1 MKTLLLVRHCEAEG
15 QEAKASLTEQGIQQ
29 AQQLIGY
36 LNKLS
41 YPIDKIISSP
51 YKRAVQTIE
60 PYAKD
65 TGLPLHIDT
74 RLEER
79 RLSGQPLFNWIEVL
93 KRTFDDIDFKVDGGE
108 STKEATVR
116 ALELFKEVMNEKQKT
131 TLFVTQGNMMTLILR
146 YFDPKFGFSEWSRL
160 TNPDVYQIDLE
171 KKNVSITRLWNEQK
185 TN

>member
-1 MKTLLLVRHCEAEG
+1 MKTFLLVRHCEAEG

-29 AQQLIGY
+29 AQQLMYY

-51 YKRAVQTIE
+51 YKRAVQTME

-65 TGLPLHIDT
+65 TGLSLHIDK

-116 ALELFKEVMNEKQKT
+116 VLELFKEVMNEKQKT
-131 TLFVTQGNMMTLILR
+131 TLFVTHGNLMTLILR
-146 YFDPKFGFSEWSRL
+146 YFDPKFGFGEWSRL
-160 TNPDVYQIDLE
+160 TNPDVYQIDLQ
-171 KKNVSITRLWNEQK
+171 KKNVSITRLWSEQK

>member
-1 MKTLLLVRHCEAEG
+1 MKTFLLVRHCEAEG
-15 QEAKASLTEQGIQQ
+15 QEAKASLTEQGMQQ
-29 AQQLIGY
+29 AQQLMDY

-41 YPIDKIISSP
+41 YPIDKIILSP

-79 RLSGQPLFNWIEVL
+79 RLSGHPLFNWIEVL

-131 TLFVTQGNMMTLILR
+131 TLFVTHGNLMTLILR
-146 YFDPKFGFSEWSRL
+146 YFDPKFGFGEWSRL
-160 TNPDVYQIDLE
+160 TNPDVYQIDLQ
-171 KKNVSITRLWNEQK
+171 KKNVSITRLWNEQT

>member
-1 MKTLLLVRHCEAEG
+1 M
-15 QEAKASLTEQGIQQ
+15 
-29 AQQLIGY
+29 
-36 LNKLS
+36 
-41 YPIDKIISSP
+41 
-51 YKRAVQTIE
+51 
-60 PYAKD
+60 
-65 TGLPLHIDT
+65 
-74 RLEER
+74 
-79 RLSGQPLFNWIEVL
+79 